1 MLLITNIKNKIIF
14 LLFII
19 FLIEEL
25 FSFKFTIN
33 LTDCPENGQ
42 LFFQEPSSYVMEGLV
57 SFNAHLLFLIF
68 SIVMLV
74 AWLLTFTVFVYQ
86 ETESSPQ
93 SFSFVHSQ
101 KIEIVWTLAPALIL
115 LLLAAPSFSLL
126 YSMDEVFYPDLSF
139 KVLGHQWFWE
149 YEISDFLLLNC
160 LDNGQLKFVSYI
172 LADEGLRF
180 NHLKG
185 YIQFLET
192 NKRVIFPIN
201 TNIRIMITSM
211 DVLHSWT
218 IPSVGLKLDACLGRL
233 NSINLLLKRI
243 GLTMGQCSEL
253 CGLNHGFMPI
263 SGLGLDIRSYGHFI
277 EASSLKNEETYVS
290 DEVAVQVYLEAWESI
305 SQSQETKN

>member
-1 MLLITNIKNKIIF
+1 

-33 LTDCPENGQ
+33 LSDCPENGQ

-86 ETESSPQ
+86 ETKSSPQ

-101 KIEIVWTLAPALIL
+101 KIEIVWALVPALIL

-139 KVLGHQWFWE
+139 KILGHQWF
-149 YEISDFLLLNC
+149 
-160 LDNGQLKFVSYI
+160 
-172 LADEGLRF
+172 
-180 NHLKG
+180 
-185 YIQFLET
+185 
-192 NKRVIFPIN
+192 
-201 TNIRIMITSM
+201 
-211 DVLHSWT
+211 
-218 IPSVGLKLDACLGRL
+218 
-233 NSINLLLKRI
+233 
-243 GLTMGQCSEL
+243 
-253 CGLNHGFMPI
+253 
-263 SGLGLDIRSYGHFI
+263 
-277 EASSLKNEETYVS
+277 
-290 DEVAVQVYLEAWESI
+290 
-305 SQSQETKN
+305 